1 MKSPSR
7 PPFRAVPETGA
18 TTHAAHPT
26 PPGPTAA
33 DGSARR
39 EPQVPAA
46 RSHQTRSAAELP
58 AGIGSSRRRPADLT
72 PVAPRPRSA
81 PDAPAL
87 TAGRL
92 AAGDLW
98 APAASSSARSATTL
112 PGRAG
117 EPEVRSVVA
126 ALPGRGEDL
135 AAFAALG
142 ERLALD
148 GHRLIT
154 ITGGASRIP
163 AIVETRVPGV
173 PFVLLGSDTGALA
186 AVAMTG
192 SPAVRPDGLVL
203 LGIPLLH
210 VPVAGL
216 PLEDPSPRILPDLPI
231 LLMHGADDEVS
242 PLPLV
247 RMTTRTARQA
257 DLEVLPGGHD
267 LLTGPGRRCV
277 AARTLLFLEMLRSAD
292 TAPTQRALTP
302 HTSPIA

>member
-7 PPFRAVPETGA
+7 PPFRAIPETGA
-18 TTHAAHPT
+18 ITHAAHPG
-26 PPGPTAA
+26 PSQPALSGPTAA
-33 DGSARR
+33 DAPARR
-39 EPQVPAA
+39 DPQVPPPRMAA
-46 RSHQTRSAAELP
+46 
-58 AGIGSSRRRPADLT
+58 
-72 PVAPRPRSA
+72 
-81 PDAPAL
+81 
-87 TAGRL
+87 RL
-92 AAGDLW
+92 AAGEPW
-98 APAASSSARSATTL
+98 APVATASARSAAL
-112 PGRAG
+112 PGRTDS
-117 EPEVRSVVA
+117 EIRSVVT

-135 AAFAALG
+135 AAFTALG

-163 AIVETRVPGV
+163 AIVESRVPGV

-186 AVAMTG
+186 AVAMAG
-192 SPAVRPDGLVL
+192 SPAVRPDALVL
-203 LGIPLLH
+203 LAMPLLH
-210 VPVAGL
+210 VTVAGL

-277 AARTLLFLEMLRSAD
+277 AARTLLFLEKLKAGTSVPAQMAL
-292 TAPTQRALTP
+292 APY
-302 HTSPIA
+302 TSPIV